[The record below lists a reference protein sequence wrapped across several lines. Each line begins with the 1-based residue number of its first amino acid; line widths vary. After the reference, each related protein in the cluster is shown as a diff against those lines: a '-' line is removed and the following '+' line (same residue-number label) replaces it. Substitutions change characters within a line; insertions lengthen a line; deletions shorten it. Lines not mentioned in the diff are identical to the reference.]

1 MVKALRLFSFFVLLC
16 GISQF
21 SACIVVENEFS
32 ALPPG
37 PWRGILELEPNMVTP
52 NPQGKPLP
60 EKMGLEFEEVTN
72 GELPFNFEVIYKNET
87 DFYIELI
94 NGEERLRVD
103 SITIGL
109 DRATAKDTIVIEF
122 PVYDSRI
129 DAIFEEDIM
138 EGEWTLNNRGE
149 PYSIPFK
156 AYHGKSHRFTTLQ
169 KDPAMDL
176 SGRWSASFGVEE
188 GEAPYP
194 AIAELDQKG
203 NALTGTF
210 LTETGDYR
218 YLEGSVQA
226 DKLYLSCFDGAHAY
240 LFEARIRPDS
250 TLLGSFRSGK
260 HFQTLWTAERNDQA
274 QLADPD
280 SLTSL
285 KPGYGKPEFKFPTPD
300 GNQVSLADSRFQGK
314 VVIVQLFGTWCPNC
328 RDETMFLREYLLEHP
343 GQDVA
348 VVGLAFEKYRDQSK
362 AMEAIR
368 RYQDNLDPGYE
379 IALAGYADKAEAA
392 EALPML
398 NRVVAFPTLIIIG
411 KEGQIQRIHTGFQ
424 GPATSAYADFK
435 QEFNTFIASL
445 LQ

>member
-1 MVKALRLFSFFVLLC
+1 MVKALRLFSYFVLLC
-16 GISQF
+16 GMSQF

-37 PWRGILELEPNMVTP
+37 PWRGVLELEPNMVTP
-52 NPQGKPLP
+52 NPQGEPLP
-60 EKMGLEFEEVTN
+60 EKMELEFEEVTN

-94 NGEERLRVD
+94 NGDERLRVD

-138 EGEWTLNNRGE
+138 EGAWTVNNRGE

-156 AYHGKSHRFTTLQ
+156 AYHGKNHRFTTLR
-169 KDPAMDL
+169 KEPVMDL
-176 SGRWSASFGVEE
+176 SGRWSATFGVEE
-188 GEAPYP
+188 DEDPYP
-194 AIAELDQKG
+194 AVAELNQEG

-218 YLEGSVQA
+218 YLQGSVQA
-226 DKLYLSCFDGAHAY
+226 DKLYLSCFDGAHAF

-260 HFQTLWTAERNDQA
+260 HFQTLWTAKRDAGA
-274 QLADPD
+274 QLADPN
-280 SLTSL
+280 SLTYL
-285 KPGYGKPEFKFPTPD
+285 KPGYERLEFNFPTPD
-300 GNQVSLADSRFQGK
+300 GDSVSLAAPRFQGK
-314 VVIVQLFGTWCPNC
+314 AIIVQLLGTWCPNC
-328 RDETMFLREYLLEHP
+328 RDETLFLREYLREHP
-343 GQDVA
+343 DQDVA
-348 VVGLAFEKYRDQSK
+348 VIGLAFEKYRDPAK

-368 RYQDNLDPGYE
+368 RYQNNLDPGYE
-379 IALAGYADKAEAA
+379 IALAGYADKAEAGN
-392 EALPML
+392 ALPML
-398 NRVVAFPTLIIIG
+398 NRVAAFPTLIVIG
-411 KEGQIQRIHTGFQ
+411 KEGQVQRIHTGFQ